1 MSNALGTPPG
11 SDPVERF
18 LNRISS
24 FETLEPDARDAL
36 WRAMTRGPLLP
47 PLQQLHP
54 DPLQDVSVLLSGWMC
69 HFRLLDNGRRQV
81 TSVVLPGDF
90 VDFGFLS
97 GASAPLQC
105 VTMAPSQLGRIRV
118 RQFMELAEEYPTI
131 MRAIL
136 RASAIDAAISH
147 ERIISLGVRTATER
161 LSHFLCELWYRLS
174 AVGLVST
181 DGSYELPMTQSEL
194 GAVLGLSTVHVNRTI
209 QVLRK
214 SGAVRLQGGKVWIG
228 DLGHLTTLA
237 GFDPAFLGIPN

>member
-1 MSNALGTPPG
+1 MSSVSGTPLG

-18 LNRISS
+18 LNRLSTL
-24 FETLEPDARDAL
+24 ETLEADARDAL
-36 WRAMTRGPLLP
+36 WRAVSRGSLLT

-54 DPLQDVSVLLSGWMC
+54 EPSQDVSFLLSGWMC

-90 VDFGFLS
+90 VDFGFLA

-105 VTMAPSQLGRIRV
+105 VTMAPSQVGRIRA
-118 RQFMELAEEYPTI
+118 RQFMDMAETYPSI
-131 MRAIL
+131 MCAVL
-136 RASAIDAAISH
+136 RAAAADAAISH

-161 LSHFLCELWYRLS
+161 LSHFLCELWYRLA
-174 AVGLVST
+174 AVGLVSAE
-181 DGSYELPMTQSEL
+181 GSYELPMTQSEL
-194 GAVLGLSTVHVNRTI
+194 GAVLGLSTVHINRTV

-228 DLGHLTTLA
+228 DLDHLATLA
-237 GFDPAFLGIPN
+237 GFDPAFLGVRS